1 MSLRRPLLGALAVA
15 LTLPALAHAQDSGA
29 RTRYVLS
36 IGHHP
41 RVDGIRLNFR
51 DREVDL
57 VRGANIT
64 IWQPYRNADLGRV
77 EGLALG
83 LPLTGVGSLRGFGV
97 GVAGVAV
104 EDDSR
109 GIVIGGIG
117 VGAGGEL
124 SGINIGGIGAAAG
137 DQVSGLTVGGIG
149 VGAGGDVRGIAIGGI
164 GAGAGG
170 DVRGL
175 AAGGIGVGAGG
186 NVRGLIVGGVGAAA
200 GGDLR
205 GAAFGGIGVGAG
217 GSARGILAGGIG
229 VGAGG
234 DVRGAAIGGIGV
246 GAGGDVRGLAIGGIG
261 VGAGGQLRGVAIG
274 GLGVGAGNRIHGAAI
289 GGLGVGSERI
299 EGLAIGSLVRARETR
314 AIVIAP
320 VLFRSFRDA
329 EVRGATVSGVNVVY
343 GYQRGLAI
351 GVVNYT
357 ESLNGVQLGVVN
369 IVRDNPSG
377 RRVLPVVNWGND
389 R

>member
-1 MSLRRPLLGALAVA
+1 MSLRRSLLGAVLAA
-15 LTLPALAHAQDSGA
+15 ATIPALATAQDSDA

-41 RVDGIRLNFR
+41 RVDGLRLNFR
-51 DREVDL
+51 DREFDL
-57 VRGANIT
+57 VRGANVT
-64 IWQPYRNADLGRV
+64 IWQPYRNADVGRV
-77 EGLALG
+77 EGFAIG
-83 LPLTGVGSLRGFGV
+83 LPMTGVGQLRGIGL
-97 GVAGVAV
+97 GVAGLSV

-109 GIVIGGIG
+109 GILIGGIG

-124 SGINIGGIGAAAG
+124 QGITIGGIGAAAG
-137 DQVSGLTVGGIG
+137 DRVSGITIGGIG

-186 NVRGLIVGGVGAAA
+186 NVRGIIVGGVGAAA
-200 GGDLR
+200 GGNLR

-234 DVRGAAIGGIGV
+234 DVQGAALGGIGV

-261 VGAGGQLRGVAIG
+261 VGAGGQLRGLAIG
-274 GLGVGAGNRIHGAAI
+274 GVGVGAGDLINGAAI
-289 GGLGVGSERI
+289 AGFGVGAERI
-299 EGLAIGSLVRARETR
+299 EGLAIGSLVRAREAR
-314 AIVIAP
+314 AIIIAP

-329 EVRGATVSGVNVVY
+329 DVRGATVSGVNVVY
-343 GYQRGLAI
+343 GSQRGLAI
-351 GVVNYT
+351 GIVNYT
-357 ESLNGVQLGVVN
+357 ESLNGVQLGVLN
-369 IVRDNPSG
+369 IVRENPSG
-377 RRVLPVVNWGND
+377 RRVLPVVNWGNG

>member
-1 MSLRRPLLGALAVA
+1 MSLRRSLLGAVLAA
-15 LTLPALAHAQDSGA
+15 AAIPALAAAQDSGA
-29 RTRYVLS
+29 PTRYVLS

-41 RVDGIRLNFR
+41 RVDGLRLNFR
-51 DREVDL
+51 DREFDL

-77 EGLALG
+77 EGFAVG
-83 LPLTGVGSLRGFGV
+83 LPMTGVGQLRGIGV
-97 GVAGVAV
+97 GVAGLSV

-109 GIVIGGIG
+109 GILIGGIG

-124 SGINIGGIGAAAG
+124 EGITIGGIGAAAG
-137 DQVSGLTVGGIG
+137 DRVSGITIGGIG
-149 VGAGGDVRGIAIGGI
+149 VGAGGTIRGIAIGGI
-164 GAGAGG
+164 GTGAGG

-186 NVRGLIVGGVGAAA
+186 DVQGAA
-200 GGDLR
+200 L
-205 GAAFGGIGVGAG
+205 GGIGVGAG
-217 GSARGILAGGIG
+217 GN
-229 VGAGG
+229 
-234 DVRGAAIGGIGV
+234 
-246 GAGGDVRGLAIGGIG
+246 VRGLAIGGIG
-261 VGAGGQLRGVAIG
+261 VGAGGQLRGIAIG
-274 GLGVGAGNRIHGAAI
+274 GLGVGAGDMINGAAI
-289 GGLGVGSERI
+289 AGLGVGSERI
-299 EGLAIGSLVRARETR
+299 EGLAIGPLVRARETR
-314 AIVIAP
+314 AIIIAP

-329 EVRGATVSGVNVVY
+329 DVRGATVSGVNVVY
-343 GYQRGLAI
+343 GSQRGLAI